1 MKQPNLVGQD
11 IWIVAA
17 KLDMERSKN
26 VFCFKLLVILS
37 SLLLLAIPQIPQN
50 RFQIYRGNIEGD

>member
-11 IWIVAA
+11 IWIVTA

-26 VFCFKLLVILS
+26 AFCFKLLVILS
-37 SLLLLAIPQIPQN
+37 SFLLLAIPQN
-50 RFQIYRGNIEGD
+50 RFQIYRGNTEGD